1 MPVGTGEPGEL
12 LSGWLN
18 ILLILRLTHDA
29 VAAQHNKPPQTV
41 VQTSAQPDPVHV
53 AVETINN
60 VRTYMYVS
68 GACCKR
74 LIPIHRH
81 AVRNANETE
90 IMLKGINLWPKIDP
104 QRWRH

>member
-29 VAAQHNKPPQTV
+29 VAAQHSSQPPQTV

-60 VRTYMYVS
+60 VRTDVS
-68 GACCKR
+68 SAFCKR

-81 AVRNANETE
+81 AVRNANATE
-90 IMLKGINLWPKIDP
+90 IMLKGINLWAKIDP
-104 QRWRH
+104 QR